1 MFLWRWFK
9 ALVLGLWRGIKGF
22 NRVVV
27 TLVPL
32 VIIIYVGVII
42 ALAIQEVQPEPIP
55 ESTALLVAP
64 SGMIVENRSQREPV
78 DALLQA
84 NEGEV
89 LLFSLTRALRSA
101 AEDERITSV
110 ILDLQE
116 LPALSTAHAMELIS
130 SLELFKATGKPVIAV
145 GDYFS
150 QAHYLLVSQA
160 DTVVMNPEGGLELT
174 GFAFYRNYLRTFLD
188 NIYLTMNVFRVGENK
203 SAVEPYLRDDMSPQ
217 QREVVGAWLGDL
229 WRLYAEQV
237 EQGRGLAPGE
247 LETFINTFPEQLE
260 QAGGDASKLMV
271 DAGLIDE
278 LQHESGREALLAKII
293 SGNEEA
299 EDYQAITVD
308 HYLSAL
314 EEPTDAAEDPGTI
327 AVVVVE
333 GEMIPG
339 DSGQGFA
346 GAQTV
351 VGQLDAAIADETV
364 AAIVLRINSPGGS
377 VFAAEVM
384 RQRLLEIKEREIPIV
399 VSMGPLA
406 ASGGYYIAAE
416 ADQIWAQSTTLTG
429 SIGVFAA
436 FPTLERLYDR
446 VEVGVDGVKTTELAT
461 VARVDTGIEPAG
473 ERIIQSLVGNIY
485 TDFIGLV
492 ASGRNMQVDAVEAVA
507 GGRVWSGE
515 DALEIGLVDA
525 LGGLY
530 DAIDSAAQL
539 ASLDDPRT
547 RLFGTPISP
556 EQLILEQLGREFGA
570 VHIPGF
576 STLQR
581 YAAQF
586 SPALKFV
593 DSLQDPRNMYLR
605 CLDCLGNF

>member
-9 ALVLGLWRGIKGF
+9 ALVLGLWRFVKGF

-32 VIIIYVGVII
+32 VITIYIVAIVV
-42 ALAIQEVQPEPIP
+42 LAIQEVQPEPIP
-55 ESTALLVAP
+55 ERTALLIAP
-64 SGMIVENRSQREPV
+64 SGQIVENRSQREPV

-84 NEGEV
+84 SEGEV
-89 LLFSLTRALRSA
+89 LLFSLTRALRA
-101 AEDERITSV
+101 AADDERITSI
-110 ILDLQE
+110 ILDLQD
-116 LPALSTAHAMELIS
+116 LPVLSTAHAMELTS

-150 QAHYLLVSQA
+150 QGHYLLASQA
-160 DTVVMNPEGGLELT
+160 DIVVMNPEGGLELT
-174 GFAFYRNYLRTFLD
+174 GFAFYRNYLKTFLD
-188 NIYLTMNVFRVGENK
+188 NIYVKMNVFRVGENK

-229 WRLYAEQV
+229 WRIYAEQV
-237 EQGRGLAPGE
+237 EQGRGLSSGQ

-260 QAGGDASKLMV
+260 QAGGDAAQLMM

-278 LQHESGREALLAKII
+278 LLHESGREALLAEVIN
-293 SGNEEA
+293 GNVES
-299 EDYQAITVD
+299 EDYQAITVE

-314 EEPTDAAEDPGTI
+314 EEPADPTEDQGTI

-339 DSGQGFA
+339 ESSQGFA

-351 VGQLDAAIADETV
+351 VGQIDAALADESV

-384 RQRLLEIKEREIPIV
+384 RQRLLEVKERDLPLV

-406 ASGGYYIAAE
+406 ASGGYYIAAD
-416 ADQIWAQSTTLTG
+416 ADQIWAQRATLTG

-436 FPTLERLYDR
+436 FPTLERLYGWA
-446 VEVGVDGVKTTELAT
+446 EVGVDGVKTTELAT
-461 VARVDTGIEPAG
+461 VARLDTGIEPAG
-473 ERIIQSLVGNIY
+473 ERIIQSLIGNIY
-485 TDFIGLV
+485 QDFIGLV
-492 ASGRNMQVDAVEAVA
+492 ASGRNMDVDAVDAIA

-515 DALEIGLVDA
+515 DAMEIGLVDA

-530 DAIDSAAQL
+530 DAVDSAAQL
-539 ASLDDPRT
+539 ASLDNPKT

-581 YAAQF
+581 YAQQF
-586 SPALKFV
+586 APALTFI
-593 DSLQDPRNMYLR
+593 DSLQDPRNTYVR
-605 CLDCLGNF
+605 CLNCLIDF

>member
-9 ALVLGLWRGIKGF
+9 ALVLGLWRFVKGF

-32 VIIIYVGVII
+32 VITIYIVVIVV
-42 ALAIQEVQPEPIP
+42 LAIQEVQPEPIP
-55 ESTALLVAP
+55 ERTALLIAP
-64 SGMIVENRSQREPV
+64 SGQIVENRSQREPI

-84 NEGEV
+84 SEGEV
-89 LLFSLTRALRSA
+89 LLFGLTRALRA
-101 AEDERITSV
+101 AADDERITSI

-116 LPALSTAHAMELIS
+116 LPVLSTAHAMELTA

-150 QAHYLLVSQA
+150 QGHYLLASQA
-160 DTVVMNPEGGLELT
+160 DIVVMNPEGGLELT
-174 GFAFYRNYLRTFLD
+174 GFAFYRNYLRKFLD
-188 NIYLTMNVFRVGENK
+188 NIYVKMNVFRVGENK

-237 EQGRGLAPGE
+237 EQGRGLASGQ
-247 LETFINTFPEQLE
+247 LETFINTFPAQLE
-260 QAGGDASKLMV
+260 QAGGDAAQLMV
-271 DAGLIDE
+271 DAGLIDQ
-278 LQHESGREALLAKII
+278 LLHESGREALLAEVIN
-293 SGNEEA
+293 GNVES
-299 EDYQAITVD
+299 EDYQAITVE

-314 EEPTDAAEDPGTI
+314 EEPADSTGEQGTI

-339 DSGQGFA
+339 ESSQGFA

-351 VGQLDAAIADETV
+351 VGQLDAALADESV

-384 RQRLLEIKEREIPIV
+384 RQRLLEVKERDLPLV

-406 ASGGYYIAAE
+406 ASGGYYIAAD
-416 ADQIWAQSTTLTG
+416 ADQIWAQRATLTG

-436 FPTLERLYDR
+436 FPTLEHLYGWA
-446 VEVGVDGVKTTELAT
+446 EVGVDGVKTTELAT
-461 VARVDTGIEPAG
+461 VARLDTGIEPAG
-473 ERIIQSLVGNIY
+473 ERIIQSLIGNIY
-485 TDFIGLV
+485 RDFIGLV
-492 ASGRNMQVDAVEAVA
+492 ASGRNMDVDAVDAIA

-515 DALEIGLVDA
+515 DAMEIGLVDA

-530 DAIDSAAQL
+530 DAVDSAAQL
-539 ASLDDPRT
+539 ASLDNPKT

-581 YAAQF
+581 YAQQF
-586 SPALKFV
+586 APALTFI
-593 DSLQDPRNMYLR
+593 DSLQDPRNTYVR
-605 CLDCLGNF
+605 CLDCLIDF

>member
-9 ALVLGLWRGIKGF
+9 ALVLGLWRFVKGF

-32 VIIIYVGVII
+32 VITIYIVAIVV
-42 ALAIQEVQPEPIP
+42 LAIQEVQPEPIP
-55 ESTALLVAP
+55 ERTALLIAP
-64 SGMIVENRSQREPV
+64 SGQLVENRSQREPI

-84 NEGEV
+84 SEGEV
-89 LLFSLTRALRSA
+89 LLFSLTRALRA
-101 AEDERITSV
+101 AADDERITSI

-116 LPALSTAHAMELIS
+116 LPVLSTAHAMELTS

-150 QAHYLLVSQA
+150 QGHYLLASQA
-160 DTVVMNPEGGLELT
+160 DIVVMNPEGGLELT
-174 GFAFYRNYLRTFLD
+174 GFAFYRNYLRKFLD
-188 NIYLTMNVFRVGENK
+188 NIYVKMNVFRVGENK

-229 WRLYAEQV
+229 WRQYAEQV
-237 EQGRGLAPGE
+237 EQGRGLASGQ

-260 QAGGDASKLMV
+260 QAGGDAAQLMV
-271 DAGLIDE
+271 DAGLIDQ
-278 LQHESGREALLAKII
+278 LLHESKREALLAEVIN
-293 SGNEEA
+293 GNEES
-299 EDYQAITVD
+299 EDYQAITVE

-314 EEPTDAAEDPGTI
+314 EEPVDSAEDQGTI

-339 DSGQGFA
+339 ESSQGFA

-351 VGQLDAAIADETV
+351 VGQLDAALADESV

-384 RQRLLEIKEREIPIV
+384 RQRLLEVKERDLPLV

-406 ASGGYYIAAE
+406 ASGGYYIAAD
-416 ADQIWAQSTTLTG
+416 ADQIWAQRATLTG

-436 FPTLERLYDR
+436 FPTLERLYDWA
-446 VEVGVDGVKTTELAT
+446 EVGVDGVKTTELAT
-461 VARVDTGIEPAG
+461 VARLDTGIEPAG
-473 ERIIQSLVGNIY
+473 ERIIQSLIGNIY
-485 TDFIGLV
+485 QDFIGLV
-492 ASGRNMQVDAVEAVA
+492 ASGRNMDVDAVDAIA

-515 DALEIGLVDA
+515 DAMEVGLVDA

-530 DAIDSAAQL
+530 DAVDSAAQL
-539 ASLDDPRT
+539 ASLDNPKT

-581 YAAQF
+581 YAQQF
-586 SPALKFV
+586 APALTFI
-593 DSLQDPRNMYLR
+593 DSLQDPRNTYVR
-605 CLDCLGNF
+605 CLDCLIDF

>member
-9 ALVLGLWRGIKGF
+9 ALVLGLWRFVKGF

-32 VIIIYVGVII
+32 VITIYIVAIVV
-42 ALAIQEVQPEPIP
+42 LAIQEVQPEPIP
-55 ESTALLVAP
+55 ERTALLIAP
-64 SGMIVENRSQREPV
+64 SGQLVENRSQREPI

-84 NEGEV
+84 SEGEV
-89 LLFSLTRALRSA
+89 LLFSLTRALRA
-101 AEDERITSV
+101 AADDERITSI

-116 LPALSTAHAMELIS
+116 LPVLSTAHAMELTS

-150 QAHYLLVSQA
+150 QGHYLLASQA
-160 DTVVMNPEGGLELT
+160 DIVVMNPEGGLELT
-174 GFAFYRNYLRTFLD
+174 GFAFYRNYLRKFLD
-188 NIYLTMNVFRVGENK
+188 NIYVKMNVFRVGENK

-229 WRLYAEQV
+229 WRQYAEQV
-237 EQGRGLAPGE
+237 EQGRGLASGQ

-260 QAGGDASKLMV
+260 QAGGDAAQLMV
-271 DAGLIDE
+271 DAGLIDQ
-278 LQHESGREALLAKII
+278 LLHESKREALLAEVIN
-293 SGNEEA
+293 GNEES
-299 EDYQAITVD
+299 EDYQAITVE

-314 EEPTDAAEDPGTI
+314 EEPVDSTEDQGTI

-339 DSGQGFA
+339 ESSQGFA

-351 VGQLDAAIADETV
+351 VGQLDAALADESV

-384 RQRLLEIKEREIPIV
+384 RQRLLEVKERDLPLV

-406 ASGGYYIAAE
+406 ASGGYYIAAD
-416 ADQIWAQSTTLTG
+416 ADQIWAQRATLTG

-436 FPTLERLYDR
+436 FPTLERLYGWA
-446 VEVGVDGVKTTELAT
+446 EVGVDGVKTTELAT
-461 VARVDTGIEPAG
+461 VARLDTGIEPAG
-473 ERIIQSLVGNIY
+473 ERIIQSLIGNIY
-485 TDFIGLV
+485 QDFIGLV
-492 ASGRNMQVDAVEAVA
+492 ASGRNMDVDAVDAIA

-515 DALEIGLVDA
+515 DAMEIGLVDA

-530 DAIDSAAQL
+530 DAVDSAAQL
-539 ASLDDPRT
+539 ASLDNPKT

-581 YAAQF
+581 YAQQF
-586 SPALKFV
+586 APALTFI
-593 DSLQDPRNMYLR
+593 DSLQDPRNTYVR
-605 CLDCLGNF
+605 CLDCLIDF

>member
-9 ALVLGLWRGIKGF
+9 ALVLGLWRFVKGF

-32 VIIIYVGVII
+32 VITIYIVAIVV
-42 ALAIQEVQPEPIP
+42 LAIQEVQPEPIP
-55 ESTALLVAP
+55 ERTALLIAP
-64 SGMIVENRSQREPV
+64 SGQLVENRSQREPI

-84 NEGEV
+84 SEGEV
-89 LLFSLTRALRSA
+89 LLFSLTRALRA
-101 AEDERITSV
+101 AADDERITSI

-116 LPALSTAHAMELIS
+116 LPVLSTAHAMELTS

-150 QAHYLLVSQA
+150 QGHYLLASQA
-160 DTVVMNPEGGLELT
+160 DIVVMNPEGGLELT
-174 GFAFYRNYLRTFLD
+174 GFAFYRNYLRKFLD
-188 NIYLTMNVFRVGENK
+188 NIYVKMNVFRVGENK

-229 WRLYAEQV
+229 WRQYAEQV
-237 EQGRGLAPGE
+237 EQGRGLASGQ
-247 LETFINTFPEQLE
+247 LENFINTFPEQLE
-260 QAGGDASKLMV
+260 QAGGDAAQLMV
-271 DAGLIDE
+271 DAGLIDQ
-278 LQHESGREALLAKII
+278 LLHESKREALLAEVIN
-293 SGNEEA
+293 GNEES
-299 EDYQAITVD
+299 ENYQAITVE

-314 EEPTDAAEDPGTI
+314 EEPVDSAEDQGTI

-339 DSGQGFA
+339 ESSQGFA

-351 VGQLDAAIADETV
+351 VGQLDAALADESV

-384 RQRLLEIKEREIPIV
+384 RQRLLEVKERDLPLV

-406 ASGGYYIAAE
+406 ASGGYYIAAD
-416 ADQIWAQSTTLTG
+416 ADQIWAQRATLTG

-436 FPTLERLYDR
+436 VPTLERLYDWA
-446 VEVGVDGVKTTELAT
+446 EVGVDGVKTTELAT
-461 VARVDTGIEPAG
+461 VARLDTGIEPAG
-473 ERIIQSLVGNIY
+473 ERIIQSLIGNIY
-485 TDFIGLV
+485 QDFIGLV
-492 ASGRNMQVDAVEAVA
+492 ASGRNMDVDAVDAIA

-515 DALEIGLVDA
+515 DAMEVGLVDA

-530 DAIDSAAQL
+530 DAVDSAAQL
-539 ASLDDPRT
+539 ASLDNPKT

-581 YAAQF
+581 YAQQF
-586 SPALKFV
+586 APALTFI
-593 DSLQDPRNMYLR
+593 DSLQDPRNTYVR
-605 CLDCLGNF
+605 CLDCLIDF

>member
-1 MFLWRWFK
+1 VFLWRWFK
-9 ALVLGLWRGIKGF
+9 ALVLGLWRFVKGF

-32 VIIIYVGVII
+32 VITIYIVAIVV
-42 ALAIQEVQPEPIP
+42 LAIQEVQPEPIP
-55 ESTALLVAP
+55 ERTALLIAP
-64 SGMIVENRSQREPV
+64 SGQIVENRSQREPV

-84 NEGEV
+84 SEGEV
-89 LLFSLTRALRSA
+89 LLFSLTRALRA
-101 AEDERITSV
+101 AANDERITSI

-116 LPALSTAHAMELIS
+116 LPALSTAHAMELTS

-150 QAHYLLVSQA
+150 QGHYLLASQA
-160 DTVVMNPEGGLELT
+160 DIVVMNPEGGLELT
-174 GFAFYRNYLRTFLD
+174 GFAFYRNYLKTFLD
-188 NIYLTMNVFRVGENK
+188 NIYVKMNVFRVGENK
-203 SAVEPYLRDDMSPQ
+203 SAVEPYLRNDMSPQ

-229 WRLYAEQV
+229 WRIYAEQV
-237 EQGRGLAPGE
+237 EQGRGLSSGQ

-260 QAGGDASKLMV
+260 QAGGDAAQLMM

-278 LQHESGREALLAKII
+278 LLHESGREALLAEVIN
-293 SGNEEA
+293 GNVES
-299 EDYQAITVD
+299 EDYQAITVE

-314 EEPTDAAEDPGTI
+314 EEPADSTEEQGTI

-339 DSGQGFA
+339 ESSQGFA

-351 VGQLDAAIADETV
+351 VGQIDAALADESV

-384 RQRLLEIKEREIPIV
+384 RQRLLEVKERDLPLV

-406 ASGGYYIAAE
+406 ASGGYYIAAD
-416 ADQIWAQSTTLTG
+416 ADQIWAQRATLTG

-436 FPTLERLYDR
+436 FPTLERLYGWA
-446 VEVGVDGVKTTELAT
+446 EVGVDGVKTTELAT
-461 VARVDTGIEPAG
+461 VARLDTGIEPAG
-473 ERIIQSLVGNIY
+473 ERIIQSLIGNIY
-485 TDFIGLV
+485 QDFIGLV
-492 ASGRNMQVDAVEAVA
+492 ASGRNMDVDAVDAIA

-515 DALEIGLVDA
+515 DAMEIGLVDA

-530 DAIDSAAQL
+530 DAVDSAAQL
-539 ASLDDPRT
+539 ASLDNPKT

-581 YAAQF
+581 YAQQF
-586 SPALKFV
+586 APALTFI
-593 DSLQDPRNMYLR
+593 DSLQDPRNTYVR
-605 CLDCLGNF
+605 CLDCLIDF

>member
-9 ALVLGLWRGIKGF
+9 ALVLGLWRFVKGF

-32 VIIIYVGVII
+32 VITIYIVVIVV
-42 ALAIQEVQPEPIP
+42 LAIQEVQPEPIP
-55 ESTALLVAP
+55 ERTALLIAP
-64 SGMIVENRSQREPV
+64 SGQIVENRSQREPI

-84 NEGEV
+84 SEGEV
-89 LLFSLTRALRSA
+89 LLFGLTRALRA
-101 AEDERITSV
+101 AADDERITSI

-116 LPALSTAHAMELIS
+116 LPVLSTAHAMELTA

-150 QAHYLLVSQA
+150 QGHYLLASQA
-160 DTVVMNPEGGLELT
+160 DIVVMNPEGGLELT
-174 GFAFYRNYLRTFLD
+174 GFAFYRNYLRKFLD
-188 NIYLTMNVFRVGENK
+188 NIYVKMNVFRVGENK

-237 EQGRGLAPGE
+237 EQGRGLASGQ
-247 LETFINTFPEQLE
+247 LETFINTFPAQLE
-260 QAGGDASKLMV
+260 QAGGDAAQLMV
-271 DAGLIDE
+271 DAGLIDQ
-278 LQHESGREALLAKII
+278 LLHESGREALLAEVIN
-293 SGNEEA
+293 GNVES
-299 EDYQAITVD
+299 EDYQAITVE

-314 EEPTDAAEDPGTI
+314 EEPADSTEEQGTI

-339 DSGQGFA
+339 ESSQGFA

-351 VGQLDAAIADETV
+351 VGQLDAALADESV

-384 RQRLLEIKEREIPIV
+384 RQRLLEVKERDLPLV

-406 ASGGYYIAAE
+406 ASGGYYIAAD
-416 ADQIWAQSTTLTG
+416 ADQIWAQRATLTG

-436 FPTLERLYDR
+436 FPTLEHLYGWA
-446 VEVGVDGVKTTELAT
+446 EVGVDGVKTTELAT
-461 VARVDTGIEPAG
+461 VARLDTGIEPAG
-473 ERIIQSLVGNIY
+473 ERIIQSLIGNIY
-485 TDFIGLV
+485 RDFIGLV
-492 ASGRNMQVDAVEAVA
+492 ASGRNMDVDAVDAIA

-515 DALEIGLVDA
+515 DAMEIGLVDA

-530 DAIDSAAQL
+530 DAVDSAAQL
-539 ASLDDPRT
+539 ASLDNPKT

-581 YAAQF
+581 YAQQF
-586 SPALKFV
+586 APALTFI
-593 DSLQDPRNMYLR
+593 DSLQDPRNTYVR
-605 CLDCLGNF
+605 CLDCLIDF

>member
-32 VIIIYVGVII
+32 VIIIYVGAII

-78 DALLQA
+78 DALLQG

-174 GFAFYRNYLRTFLD
+174 GFAFYRNYLRKFLD

-339 DSGQGFA
+339 ESSQGFA

-399 VSMGPLA
+399 VSMWPLA

-485 TDFIGLV
+485 KDFIGLV

-593 DSLQDPRNMYLR
+593 NSLQDPRNMYLR

>member
-9 ALVLGLWRGIKGF
+9 ALVLGAWRLVKGF

-32 VIIIYVGVII
+32 VITIYIVAIVV
-42 ALAIQEVQPEPIP
+42 LAIQEVQPEPIP
-55 ESTALLVAP
+55 ERTALLIAP
-64 SGMIVENRSQREPV
+64 SGPIVENRSQREPV

-84 NEGEV
+84 SEGEV
-89 LLFSLTRALRSA
+89 LLFSLTRALRA
-101 AEDERITSV
+101 AADDDRITSI

-116 LPALSTAHAMELIS
+116 LPALSTAHAMELTS
-130 SLELFKATGKPVIAV
+130 SLELFKTTGKPVVAV

-150 QAHYLLVSQA
+150 QGHYLLASQA
-160 DTVVMNPEGGLELT
+160 DIVVMNPEGGLELT
-174 GFAFYRNYLRTFLD
+174 GFAFYRNYLKTFLD
-188 NIYLTMNVFRVGENK
+188 NIYVKMNVFRVGENK

-237 EQGRGLAPGE
+237 EQGRGLASGQ

-260 QAGGDASKLMV
+260 QAGGDAAQLMV

-278 LQHESGREALLAKII
+278 LLHESGREALLAEVIN
-293 SGNEEA
+293 GNDES
-299 EDYQAITVD
+299 EDYQIITVE

-314 EEPTDAAEDPGTI
+314 EEPADPTEGRGTI

-339 DSGQGFA
+339 ESSQGFA

-351 VGQLDAAIADETV
+351 VGQIDAALADESV

-384 RQRLLEIKEREIPIV
+384 RQRLLEVKERDLPLV

-406 ASGGYYIAAE
+406 ASGGYYIAAD
-416 ADQIWAQSTTLTG
+416 ADQIWAQRATLTG

-436 FPTLERLYDR
+436 FPTLERLYDWA
-446 VEVGVDGVKTTELAT
+446 EVGVDGVKTTELAT
-461 VARVDTGIEPAG
+461 VARLDTGIEPAG
-473 ERIIQSLVGNIY
+473 ERIIQSLIGNIY
-485 TDFIGLV
+485 QDFIGLV
-492 ASGRNMQVDAVEAVA
+492 ASGRNMDVDAVDAIA

-515 DALEIGLVDA
+515 DAMEVGLVDA

-530 DAIDSAAQL
+530 DAVDSAAQL
-539 ASLDDPRT
+539 ASLDNPKT

-581 YAAQF
+581 YAQQF
-586 SPALKFV
+586 APALTFI
-593 DSLQDPRNMYLR
+593 DSLQDPRNTYVR
-605 CLDCLGNF
+605 CLDCLIDF

>member
-32 VIIIYVGVII
+32 VIIIYVGAII

-64 SGMIVENRSQREPV
+64 SGIVVENRSQREPV

-217 QREVVGAWLGDL
+217 QRGVVGAWLGDL
-229 WRLYAEQV
+229 WRLYAQQV
-237 EQGRGLAPGE
+237 EQGRGLASGE
-247 LETFINTFPEQLE
+247 LEAFINTFPEQLE
-260 QAGGDASKLMV
+260 QADGDASKLMV

-278 LQHESGREALLAKII
+278 LRHESGREAILAKII

-339 DSGQGFA
+339 DSSQGFA

-485 TDFIGLV
+485 KDFIGLV

>member
-9 ALVLGLWRGIKGF
+9 TLVLGFWRFVKGF

-32 VIIIYVGVII
+32 VLTIYIVAIVV
-42 ALAIQEVQPEPIP
+42 LAIQEVQPEPIP
-55 ESTALLVAP
+55 ERTALLIAP
-64 SGMIVENRSQREPV
+64 SGQIVENRSQREPI

-84 NEGEV
+84 SEGEV
-89 LLFSLTRALRSA
+89 LLFSLTRALRA
-101 AEDERITSV
+101 AADDERITSIV
-110 ILDLQE
+110 LDLQE
-116 LPALSTAHAMELIS
+116 LPALSTAHAMELTS

-150 QAHYLLVSQA
+150 QGHYLLASQA
-160 DTVVMNPEGGLELT
+160 DIVVMNPEGGLELI

-188 NIYLTMNVFRVGENK
+188 NIYVKMNVFRVGENK

-229 WRLYAEQV
+229 WHVYAEQV
-237 EQGRGLAPGE
+237 EQGRGLASGE
-247 LETFINTFPEQLE
+247 LEAFINTFPEQLE
-260 QAGGDASKLMV
+260 QAGGDAAQLMV

-278 LQHESGREALLAKII
+278 LLHESGREALLAEII
-293 SGNEEA
+293 NGNEESEA
-299 EDYQAITVD
+299 YQAITVE

-314 EEPTDAAEDPGTI
+314 EEPADPGEGQGTI

-339 DSGQGFA
+339 ESSQGFA

-351 VGQLDAAIADETV
+351 VGQLDAALADESV

-384 RQRLLEIKEREIPIV
+384 RQRLLEVKEQGLPLV

-406 ASGGYYIAAE
+406 ASGGYYIAAD
-416 ADQIWAQSTTLTG
+416 ADQIWAQRATLTG

-436 FPTLERLYDR
+436 FPTLERVYGWA
-446 VEVGVDGVKTTELAT
+446 EIGVDGVKTTELAT
-461 VARVDTGIEPAG
+461 VARLDTGIEPAG
-473 ERIIQSLVGNIY
+473 ERIIQSVIGNIY
-485 TDFIGLV
+485 QEFVGLI
-492 ASGRNMQVDAVEAVA
+492 ASGRNMDVEAVDA
-507 GGRVWSGE
+507 ISGGRVWSGE
-515 DALEIGLVDA
+515 DAVEIGLVDA

-530 DAIDSAAQL
+530 DAVDSAAQL
-539 ASLDDPRT
+539 ASLDNPRT

-581 YAAQF
+581 YAQQF
-586 SPALKFV
+586 APTLTFV
-593 DSLQDPRNMYLR
+593 DSLQDPRNTYVR
-605 CLDCLGNF
+605 CLDCLIDF

>member
-9 ALVLGLWRGIKGF
+9 ALVLGLWRFVKGF

-32 VIIIYVGVII
+32 VITIYIVAIVV
-42 ALAIQEVQPEPIP
+42 LAIQEVQPEPIP
-55 ESTALLVAP
+55 ERTALLIAP
-64 SGMIVENRSQREPV
+64 SGQLVENRSQREPI

-84 NEGEV
+84 SEGEV
-89 LLFSLTRALRSA
+89 LLFSLTRALRA
-101 AEDERITSV
+101 AADDERITSI

-116 LPALSTAHAMELIS
+116 LPVLSTAHAMELTS

-150 QAHYLLVSQA
+150 QGHYLLASQA
-160 DTVVMNPEGGLELT
+160 DIVVMNPEGGLELT
-174 GFAFYRNYLRTFLD
+174 GFAFYRNYLRKFLD
-188 NIYLTMNVFRVGENK
+188 NIYVKMNVFRVGENK

-229 WRLYAEQV
+229 WRQYAEQV
-237 EQGRGLAPGE
+237 EQGRGLASGQ
-247 LETFINTFPEQLE
+247 LENFINTFPEQLE
-260 QAGGDASKLMV
+260 QAGGDAAQLMV
-271 DAGLIDE
+271 DAGLIDQ
-278 LQHESGREALLAKII
+278 LLHESKREALLAEVIN
-293 SGNEEA
+293 GNEES
-299 EDYQAITVD
+299 ENYQAITVE

-314 EEPTDAAEDPGTI
+314 QEPVDSTEDQGTI

-339 DSGQGFA
+339 ESSQGFA

-351 VGQLDAAIADETV
+351 VGQLDAALADESV

-384 RQRLLEIKEREIPIV
+384 RQRLLEVKERDLPLV

-406 ASGGYYIAAE
+406 ASGGYYIAAD
-416 ADQIWAQSTTLTG
+416 ADQIWAQRATLTG

-436 FPTLERLYDR
+436 FPTLERLYDWA
-446 VEVGVDGVKTTELAT
+446 EVGVDGVKTTELAT
-461 VARVDTGIEPAG
+461 VARLDTGIEPAG
-473 ERIIQSLVGNIY
+473 ERIIQSLIGNIY
-485 TDFIGLV
+485 QDFIGLV
-492 ASGRNMQVDAVEAVA
+492 ASGRNMDVDAVDAIA

-515 DALEIGLVDA
+515 DAMEVGLVDA

-530 DAIDSAAQL
+530 DAVDSAAQL
-539 ASLDDPRT
+539 ASLDNPKT

-581 YAAQF
+581 YAQQF
-586 SPALKFV
+586 APALTFI
-593 DSLQDPRNMYLR
+593 DSLQDPRNTYVR
-605 CLDCLGNF
+605 CLDCLIDF

>member
-1 MFLWRWFK
+1 MFFWRWFK
-9 ALVLGLWRGIKGF
+9 ALALGLWRFVKGF
-22 NRVVV
+22 NRVVI

-32 VIIIYVGVII
+32 VITIYIVAIVV
-42 ALAIQEVQPEPIP
+42 LAIQEVQPEPIP
-55 ESTALLVAP
+55 ERTALLIAP
-64 SGMIVENRSQREPV
+64 SGQIVENRSQREPV

-84 NEGEV
+84 SEGEV
-89 LLFSLTRALRSA
+89 LLFSLTRALRA
-101 AEDERITSV
+101 AADDERITSI
-110 ILDLQE
+110 ILDLQD
-116 LPALSTAHAMELIS
+116 LPVLSTAHAMELTS

-150 QAHYLLVSQA
+150 QGHYLLASQA
-160 DTVVMNPEGGLELT
+160 DIVVMNPEGGLELT
-174 GFAFYRNYLRTFLD
+174 GFAFYRNYLKTFLD
-188 NIYLTMNVFRVGENK
+188 NIYVKMNVFRVGENK

-229 WRLYAEQV
+229 WRIYAEQV
-237 EQGRGLAPGE
+237 EQGRGLSSGQ

-260 QAGGDASKLMV
+260 QAGGDAAQLMM

-278 LQHESGREALLAKII
+278 LLHESGREALLAEVIN
-293 SGNEEA
+293 GNVES
-299 EDYQAITVD
+299 EDYQAITVE

-314 EEPTDAAEDPGTI
+314 EEPADPTEDQGTI

-339 DSGQGFA
+339 ESSQGFA

-351 VGQLDAAIADETV
+351 VGQIDAALADESV

-384 RQRLLEIKEREIPIV
+384 RQRLLEVKERDLPLV

-406 ASGGYYIAAE
+406 ASGGYYIAAD
-416 ADQIWAQSTTLTG
+416 ADQIWAQRATLTG

-436 FPTLERLYDR
+436 FPTLERLYGWA
-446 VEVGVDGVKTTELAT
+446 EIGVDGVKTTELAT
-461 VARVDTGIEPAG
+461 VARLDTGIEPAG
-473 ERIIQSLVGNIY
+473 ERIIQSLIGNIY
-485 TDFIGLV
+485 QDFIGLV
-492 ASGRNMQVDAVEAVA
+492 ASGRNMDVDAVDAIA

-515 DALEIGLVDA
+515 DAMEIGLVDA

-530 DAIDSAAQL
+530 DAVDSAAQL
-539 ASLDDPRT
+539 ASLDNPKT

-581 YAAQF
+581 YAQQF
-586 SPALKFV
+586 APALTFI
-593 DSLQDPRNMYLR
+593 DSLQDPRNTYVR
-605 CLDCLGNF
+605 CLNCLIDF